1 MGRHA
6 TGHLQRRPAGRA
18 EGVPREA
25 ADRGR
30 HAAQPEGGGDRDR
43 AHQGGTFR
51 ARATGA
57 PGDLRDGV
65 RLLSARGR
73 VPIRRS
79 AAGVSATRVG
89 GPVLSA
95 EQSAAAPAAPL
106 GAFLIAAGP
115 GTGKTFTATE
125 RFCWLVEQGVAPDQI
140 LTVTFSDRAAEE
152 LRLRI
157 TNELSAR
164 RPDLGAQALDGA
176 WIGTFHSV
184 CARLLDE
191 FAYLVGAPREMRVL
205 DETGQRL
212 FEQELMARL
221 RSGATAPFDPD
232 SFAALSVDD
241 LDDLLRSGLRFLL
254 KLKGRGITPERF
266 HHRALELQV
275 PSPPSGERVRVR
287 GEGNGPDPALAER
300 EAIEVLYTVYRAYE
314 DALHEQ
320 GLRDFDDLLLEVI
333 DALER
338 VPEFRRRCR
347 ERFRYLV
354 VDEFQDTNRIQLDFI
369 RLAAAEN
376 FGNVTAV
383 GDAKQSIYGW
393 RDAEIEN
400 IRSRFPG
407 QRLPLTHNRRSYQG
421 ILDCATDFV
430 RRDSDFAA
438 EPELVATRGA
448 GGVTPVSVLM
458 APDSRREARSVAET
472 IRRLHVG
479 GRAFREIAVL
489 SHSVRLLPREFEDEL
504 RRQGIPYVTSGGSGF
519 FDRQEIK
526 DVLALLRLTENP
538 MDDGALVRILQGP
551 IVRLPDRGMYRL
563 ASRRLERSGMRLRD
577 CFDESMR
584 EGFPEMDAKVSAQAL
599 RLVELTDRIGRL
611 RDTLTVADIL
621 NRLLEE
627 SGYLRWAEL
636 RAQRDGSPRAL
647 LNLRKVFQ
655 LAGRFERDLALAG
668 IGDFVRHLDQVID
681 ADLAVGEAAE
691 EAALTEAVSLLTVHA
706 AKGLEF
712 PVVFLVNLRPP
723 RPRDT
728 ERLFFDPDST
738 GFVMK
743 NWRGEKHPHFVETSP
758 GAPAVKLAIGERRRI
773 VYVGLT
779 RAKDALYVTATRE
792 EVSPREVGANGLED
806 HDHFAEILSW
816 ALAHPGSASVVEA
829 EQLELPVPRTA
840 NGQVDDDAS
849 IVARVLD
856 RLEHVQPRAAP
867 ADRDTGPRVEL
878 SFSQLHDFEL
888 CPVRYRFANV
898 LRVPAPPDELQ
909 PAHVRAAGSSELGV
923 AVHEALAAWHIRGGD
938 LLAHYHGPQAGRDM
952 LERYLVHPLARA
964 PTLAVESGFHMAVG
978 GTRVRGVVDR
988 VCEVDGRIALVD
1000 FKTNA
1005 TLDAA
1010 LVEAYSLQLRIYG
1023 LAARQGLLP
1032 GGRDPRLI
1040 LFDMRRG
1047 ELREIPADTDQ
1058 VVRRVESAATRIMAD
1073 DFRLGPEHANRPCSL
1088 CAFRPICPDARPRP

>member
-1 MGRHA
+1 M
-6 TGHLQRRPAGRA
+6 
-18 EGVPREA
+18 
-25 ADRGR
+25 
-30 HAAQPEGGGDRDR
+30 
-43 AHQGGTFR
+43 
-51 ARATGA
+51 
-57 PGDLRDGV
+57 
-65 RLLSARGR
+65 
-73 VPIRRS
+73 
-79 AAGVSATRVG
+79 SATRVRA
-89 GPVLSA
+89 PVLSP
-95 EQSAAAPAAPL
+95 EQAAAAHAGPQ

-125 RFCWLVEQGVAPDQI
+125 RFCWLVEQGVAPDHI
-140 LTVTFSDRAAEE
+140 LTMTFSDRAAEE
-152 LRLRI
+152 LRQRI
-157 TNELSAR
+157 TSELVAR
-164 RPDLGAQALDGA
+164 RPDLSANALDGA

-212 FEQELMARL
+212 FEQELLARL
-221 RSGATAPFDPD
+221 RSGAAAPFDPD
-232 SFAALSVDD
+232 SFTALSVDD

-266 HHRALELQV
+266 HHRALDLHAQHW
-275 PSPPSGERVRVR
+275 SGRPTPN
-287 GEGNGPDPALAER
+287 GSGGPDPARAEA
-300 EAIEVLYTVYRAYE
+300 EAVDVLFTIYRAYE
-314 DALHEQ
+314 DGLRGQ

-347 ERFRYLV
+347 DRFHYLI

-369 RLAAAEN
+369 RLAAAEG
-376 FGNVTAV
+376 FGNVTVV

-407 QRLPLTHNRRSYQG
+407 TRLPLTHNRRSYQG
-421 ILDCATDFV
+421 ILDCATDFI
-430 RRDSDFAA
+430 RRDSDFAG
-438 EPELVATRGA
+438 EPELTATRGL
-448 GGVTPVSVLM
+448 GDGPPVSVMM
-458 APDSRREARSVAET
+458 APDPRTEARSVAET
-472 IRRLHVG
+472 IRRLHVR

-489 SHSVRLLPREFEDEL
+489 SHSVRMLPREFEDEL

-551 IVRLPDRGMYRL
+551 IVRLADAGMYRL
-563 ASRRLERSGMRLRD
+563 ASRRFERSGMRLRD
-577 CFDESMR
+577 CFDESRR
-584 EGFPEMDAKVSAQAL
+584 EGFPEMDAKVAAEAV
-599 RLVELTDRIGRL
+599 RLLELTDRTGRL
-611 RDTLTVADIL
+611 RDTLTVGDIL

-647 LNLRKVFQ
+647 LNLRKVSQ

-681 ADLAVGEAAE
+681 AELPVGEAAE
-691 EAALTEAVSLLTVHA
+691 ESEGAEAVSLLTIHA

-728 ERLFFDPDST
+728 ERLFFDADNL

-743 NWRGEKHPHFVETSP
+743 SWRGEKHPRYVETSP
-758 GAPAVKLAIGERRRI
+758 GAPAVRLAIGERRRI

-792 EVSPREVGANGLED
+792 EPSAHEVGANGVED

-816 ALAHPGSASVVEA
+816 ALAHPESATVVES
-829 EQLELPVPRTA
+829 EQLELPVPRA
-840 NGQVDDDAS
+840 LNGQVRDDPS
-849 IVARVLD
+849 VVAAVLD
-856 RLEHVQPRAAP
+856 RLEQIRPGHAP
-867 ADRDTGPRVEL
+867 PPSGAEQSVEL
-878 SFSQLHDFEL
+878 SFSQLHDFEV
-888 CPVRYRFANV
+888 CPVRYRFAQV
-898 LRVPAPPDELQ
+898 WRVPAPPDELQ
-909 PAHVRAAGSSELGV
+909 PVQVRAIGSTELGS
-923 AVHEALAAWHIRGGD
+923 AVHEALAAWHTNGGD
-938 LLAHYHGPQAGRDM
+938 LLGLYRGPESGREM
-952 LERYLVHPLARA
+952 LERYLKDPLARA
-964 PTLAVESGFHMAVG
+964 ETLAVEAGFNMSIG
-978 GTRVRGVVDR
+978 GTRVRGLVDR
-988 VCEVDGRIALVD
+988 ICQLDGRTVLID

-1005 TLDAA
+1005 TLDEA
-1010 LVEAYSLQLRIYG
+1010 LLDAYRLQLRIYG
-1023 LAARQGLLP
+1023 LAAHRGLLA
-1032 GGRDPRLI
+1032 GGADPRLV
-1040 LFDMRRG
+1040 LFDLRRA
-1047 ELREIPADTDQ
+1047 EALEVNPDDDL
-1058 VVRRVESAATRIMAD
+1058 VEQHVAAASSRILAG
-1073 DFRLGPEHANRPCSL
+1073 DFSLGPEHENRPCHL
-1088 CAFRPICPDARPRP
+1088 CAYRPICTSARKVL

>member
-1 MGRHA
+1 MS
-6 TGHLQRRPAGRA
+6 T
-18 EGVPREA
+18 
-25 ADRGR
+25 
-30 HAAQPEGGGDRDR
+30 
-43 AHQGGTFR
+43 
-51 ARATGA
+51 
-57 PGDLRDGV
+57 
-65 RLLSARGR
+65 
-73 VPIRRS
+73 
-79 AAGVSATRVG
+79 TRVG

-95 EQSAAAPAAPL
+95 EQAAAAHAGPQ

-152 LRLRI
+152 LRIRI

-164 RPDLGAQALDGA
+164 RPDLGAQALDSA

-232 SFAALSVDD
+232 SFTALSVDD
-241 LDDLLRSGLRFLL
+241 LDDLLKSGLRFLL
-254 KLKGRGITPERF
+254 KLKGRGINPDRF
-266 HHRALELQV
+266 HHRALDLHAQQWSTR
-275 PSPPSGERVRVR
+275 PAQNGSS
-287 GEGNGPDPALAER
+287 GPDPSRAEL
-300 EAIEVLYTVYRAYE
+300 EAIEVLFTIYRAYE
-314 DALHEQ
+314 DALHEK

-369 RLAAAEN
+369 RLAAAES
-376 FGNVTAV
+376 FGNVTVV

-400 IRSRFPG
+400 IRTRFPG
-407 QRLPLTHNRRSYQG
+407 HALPLTHNRRSYQG
-421 ILDCATDFV
+421 ILDCATDFI
-430 RRDSDFAA
+430 RRDPDFAT

-448 GGVTPVSVLM
+448 MPWPVSVIM
-458 APDSRREARSVAET
+458 APDSRTEARTVAET

-489 SHSVRLLPREFEDEL
+489 SHSVRMLPREFEDEL

-526 DVLALLRLTENP
+526 DVLGLLRLAENP

-551 IVRLPDRGMYRL
+551 IVRLPDNGMYQL
-563 ASRRLERSGMRLRD
+563 AARRFERSGMRLRD

-584 EGFPEMDAKVSAQAL
+584 EGFPEMEPKVAAQAV
-599 RLVELTDRIGRL
+599 RLIELTDRIGRL

-681 ADLAVGEAAE
+681 AELPVGEAAE
-691 EAALTEAVSLLTVHA
+691 EAAGAQAVSLLTIHA

-728 ERLFFDPDST
+728 ERLFFDPDKL

-743 NWRGEKHPHFVETSP
+743 NWRGERHPRYVDTSP
-758 GAPAVKLAIGERRRI
+758 GAPAVALAVGERRRI
-773 VYVGLT
+773 VYVGIT
-779 RAKDALYVTATRE
+779 RAKDALYVTATRDE
-792 EVSPREVGANGLED
+792 PTAHEVGANGIDD

-816 ALAHPGSASVVEA
+816 ALAHPESAAVVES
-829 EQLELPVPRTA
+829 EQLELPVSRLA
-840 NGQVDDDAS
+840 NGQVHDDPS
-849 IVARVLD
+849 VVAAVLD
-856 RLEHVQPRAAP
+856 RLERIQPAAAVAP
-867 ADRDTGPRVEL
+867 EAGITRVEL

-888 CPVRYRFANV
+888 CPVRYRFAQV
-898 LRVPAPPDELQ
+898 WGVPAPPDELQ
-909 PAHVRAAGSSELGV
+909 PRHVAAIGSTELG
-923 AVHEALAAWHIRGGD
+923 ASVHEALAAWHNSGGD
-938 LLAHYHGPQAGRDM
+938 ILQLYRGPEAGREM
-952 LERYLVHPLARA
+952 LKRYVELPLSGGR
-964 PTLAVESGFHMAVG
+964 TLAVEAGFNMAIG

-988 VCEVDGRIALVD
+988 VCEIDGRVALID

-1005 TLDAA
+1005 TLDRA
-1010 LVEAYSLQLRIYG
+1010 LMDAYSLQLRIYG
-1023 LAARQGLLP
+1023 LAAHRGLLP
-1032 GGRDPRLI
+1032 GGRDPALV

-1047 ELREIPADTDQ
+1047 EQHVIE
-1058 VVRRVESAATRIMAD
+1058 AD
-1073 DFRLGPEHANRPCSL
+1073 DGLVEDRVRSASARIAAGDFTLGPEHEQRPCKL
-1088 CAFRPICPDARPRP
+1088 CAYRPICTDARKVL

>member
-51 ARATGA
+51 ARAAGA
-57 PGDLRDGV
+57 RGDLRNAF

-73 VPIRRS
+73 VPIRRG

-89 GPVLSA
+89 GPLLSA
-95 EQSAAAPAAPL
+95 EQAAAGHAGPL

-164 RPDLGAQALDGA
+164 RPDLGGQALDGA

-241 LDDLLRSGLRFLL
+241 LDDLLKSGLRFLL
-254 KLKGRGITPERF
+254 KLKGRGINPERF
-266 HHRALELQV
+266 HHRAIDLHAQQWSTR
-275 PSPPSGERVRVR
+275 PAQNGSS
-287 GEGNGPDPALAER
+287 GPDPSRAEL
-300 EAIEVLYTVYRAYE
+300 EAIEVLFTIYRAYE
-314 DALHEQ
+314 DALHEK

-338 VPEFRRRCR
+338 VPEFQRRCR

-369 RLAAAEN
+369 RLAAAES
-376 FGNVTAV
+376 FGNVTVV

-400 IRSRFPG
+400 IRTRFPG
-407 QRLPLTHNRRSYQG
+407 RRLPLTHNRRSYQG
-421 ILDCATDFV
+421 ILDCATDFI
-430 RRDSDFAA
+430 RRDADFAD
-438 EPELVATRGA
+438 EPELVATRGPGA
-448 GGVTPVSVLM
+448 GPPVSVLM
-458 APDSRREARSVAET
+458 APDPRTEARSVGET
-472 IRRLHVG
+472 IRRLHIG
-479 GRAFREIAVL
+479 GMPFQHIAVL
-489 SHSVRLLPREFEDEL
+489 SHSVRMLPREFEDEM
-504 RRQGIPYVTSGGSGF
+504 RMQGIPYLTSGGSGF

-538 MDDGALVRILQGP
+538 MDDGAFVRLLQGP
-551 IVRLPDRGMYRL
+551 IVRLPDQGMYRL
-563 ASRRLERSGMRLRD
+563 ASLRFERSGMRLRD
-577 CFDESMR
+577 CFDESSR
-584 EGFPEMDAKVSAQAL
+584 EGFPEMDPKVAAGAV

-611 RDTLTVADIL
+611 RDALTVADIL

-681 ADLAVGEAAE
+681 AELPVGEAAE
-691 EAALTEAVSLLTVHA
+691 EAAGAQAVSLLTIHA

-728 ERLFFDPDST
+728 ERLFFDPDNL

-743 NWRGEKHPHFVETSP
+743 NWRGERHPHYVDTSP
-758 GAPAVKLAIGERRRI
+758 GAPAVALAVGERRRI
-773 VYVGLT
+773 VYVGIT

-792 EVSPREVGANGLED
+792 EPSAHEVGANGIDE

-816 ALAHPGSASVVEA
+816 ALAHPESAAVVEA
-829 EQLELPVPRTA
+829 EQLELPVSRLA
-840 NGQVDDDAS
+840 NGQVHDDPS
-849 IVARVLD
+849 VVAAVLD
-856 RLEHVQPRAAP
+856 RLERIQPAAAASAEARITP
-867 ADRDTGPRVEL
+867 VEL
-878 SFSQLHDFEL
+878 SFSQLHDFEV
-888 CPVRYRFANV
+888 CPVRYRFAQV
-898 LRVPAPPDELQ
+898 WGVPAPPDELQ
-909 PAHVRAAGSSELGV
+909 PRHVAAIGSTELGA
-923 AVHEALAAWHIRGGD
+923 AVHEALAAWHNAGGD
-938 LLAHYHGPQAGRDM
+938 LLDLYRGPEKGREM
-952 LERYLVHPLARA
+952 LARYLAHPLSRAR
-964 PTLAVESGFHMAVG
+964 TLAVEAGFNMAIG
-978 GTRVRGVVDR
+978 ATRVRGVVDR
-988 VCEVDGRIALVD
+988 ICEIEGHVGLLD

-1005 TLDAA
+1005 NLDPA
-1010 LVEAYSLQLRIYG
+1010 LMAAYSLQLRIYG
-1023 LAARQGLLP
+1023 LAAHRGLLP
-1032 GGRDPRLI
+1032 GGREPELI
-1040 LFDMRRG
+1040 LFDLRSG
-1047 ELREIPADTDQ
+1047 ERHRIEPDDALVEDR
-1058 VVRRVESAATRIMAD
+1058 VRQASARIAAG
-1073 DFRLGPEHANRPCSL
+1073 DFSLGPEHEQRPCKL
-1088 CAFRPICPDARPRP
+1088 CAYRPICTDARKVL

>member
-1 MGRHA
+1 
-6 TGHLQRRPAGRA
+6 
-18 EGVPREA
+18 
-25 ADRGR
+25 
-30 HAAQPEGGGDRDR
+30 
-43 AHQGGTFR
+43 
-51 ARATGA
+51 
-57 PGDLRDGV
+57 
-65 RLLSARGR
+65 
-73 VPIRRS
+73 
-79 AAGVSATRVG
+79 VSALRVSV
-89 GPVLSA
+89 PTLSP
-95 EQSAAAPAAPL
+95 EQAAAAHAGPS

-125 RFCWLVEQGVAPDQI
+125 RFCWLVEQGAAPDQI

-157 TNELSAR
+157 TAELTRR
-164 RPDLGAQALDGA
+164 RPDMAPQALDGS

-191 FAYLVGAPREMRVL
+191 FAYLVSAPREMRVL
-205 DETGQRL
+205 DEVGQRL
-212 FEQELMARL
+212 FEQELMAKL
-221 RSGATAPFDPD
+221 RSGTTAPFDPD
-232 SFAALSVDD
+232 SFSALTVDD
-241 LDDLLRSGLRFLL
+241 LDDLLKSGLRFLL
-254 KLKGRGITPERF
+254 KLKGRGISPERF
-266 HHRALELQV
+266 HHRAVDLHAEQWSGR
-275 PSPPSGERVRVR
+275 PSTNGSG
-287 GEGNGPDPALAER
+287 GPDPARAEL
-300 EAIEVLYTVYRAYE
+300 EAIDVLFTIYRAYE
-314 DALHEQ
+314 DALHAD

-347 ERFRYLV
+347 DRFRYLI

-369 RLAAAEN
+369 RLVAAED
-376 FGNVTAV
+376 FGNVTVV

-407 QRLPLTHNRRSYQG
+407 TRLPLTHNRRSYQA
-421 ILDCATDFV
+421 ILDCATDFI
-430 RRDSDFAA
+430 RRDPDFND
-438 EPELVATRGA
+438 EPALVATRGA
-448 GGVTPVSVLM
+448 GDGLPVTVMM
-458 APDSRREARSVAET
+458 APDARTEARSVAET

-489 SHSVRLLPREFEDEL
+489 SHSVRMLPREFEDEL

-551 IVRLPDRGMYRL
+551 IVRLPDSGMYRL
-563 ASRRLERSGMRLRD
+563 ASRRFDKPGMRLRD
-577 CFDESMR
+577 CFDEAIR
-584 EGFPEMDAKVSAQAL
+584 EGAPEMEPKVAAHAT
-599 RLVELTDRIGRL
+599 RLFELTDRIGRL
-611 RDTLTVADIL
+611 RDALTVADIL

-681 ADLAVGEAAE
+681 AELPVGEAAE
-691 EAALTEAVSLLTVHA
+691 EAAAAEAVSLLTIHA

-728 ERLFFDPDST
+728 ERLFFDPDNL

-743 NWRGEKHPHFVETSP
+743 NWHGERHPRFVETSP
-758 GAPAVKLAIGERRRI
+758 GAPAVALAIGERRRI

-779 RAKDALYVTATRE
+779 RARDSLYVTATRE
-792 EVSPREVGANGLED
+792 EPTVHEVGANGLDE

-816 ALAHPGSASVVEA
+816 ALAHPESASVVES

-840 NGQVDDDAS
+840 NGQVHDDPS
-849 IVARVLD
+849 VVAQVLD
-856 RLEHVQPRAAP
+856 RLERVRPADLQREVAAP
-867 ADRDTGPRVEL
+867 PALTL
-878 SFSQLHDFEL
+878 SFSQLHDFEV
-888 CPVRYRFANV
+888 CPVRYRFSQV
-898 LRVPAPPDELQ
+898 WRVPAPPDELQ
-909 PAHVRAAGSSELGV
+909 PRHVQAIGSTELG
-923 AVHEALAAWHIRGGD
+923 ASVHEALAAWHNTGGD
-938 LLAHYHGPQAGRDM
+938 LLELYRGPEAGREM
-952 LERYLVHPLARA
+952 LARYLTHALSRAR
-964 PTLAVESGFHMAVG
+964 TLAVEVGFNMAI
-978 GTRVRGVVDR
+978 GTTRIRGVVDR
-988 VCEVDGRIALVD
+988 VCEDSGSTVLID

-1005 TLDAA
+1005 TLDPV
-1010 LVEAYSLQLRIYG
+1010 LMQAYSMQLRIYG
-1023 LAARQGLLP
+1023 VAARRGLLP
-1032 GGRDPRLI
+1032 GGTEPRLV
-1040 LFDMRRG
+1040 LFDLRRG
-1047 ELREIPADTDQ
+1047 DVHEVAPDDVLVEAHVLDAVARIAAGDFHLR
-1058 VVRRVESAATRIMAD
+1058 
-1073 DFRLGPEHANRPCSL
+1073 PEHADRPCSL
-1088 CAFRPICPDARPRP
+1088 CAYRPICSDARKVL